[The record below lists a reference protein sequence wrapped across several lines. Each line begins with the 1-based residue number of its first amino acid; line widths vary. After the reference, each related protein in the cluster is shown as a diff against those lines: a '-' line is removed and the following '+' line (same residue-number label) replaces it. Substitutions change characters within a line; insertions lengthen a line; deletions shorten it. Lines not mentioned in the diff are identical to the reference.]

1 MDKLAAS
8 GVRFDRA
15 YCQLAVCNPSRVS
28 MLTGLRPDSAKV
40 WTLDVRFRNTVPE
53 AVTLPQHF
61 KAHGYEARSFGKIF
75 HNPWPDNVSWS
86 EPHRWPKGAKLWSED
101 AKKRFRTF
109 RDKLKREGKP
119 ERLINRIRPQAVEI
133 VDIPDKEHID
143 GAIAE
148 QAIVALRELAAKEQP
163 FFLAAGFIRP
173 HLPFVVPRK
182 YWDLYQREQIP
193 LAKETSLPS
202 PTPPFAMNTM
212 YELRDYYD
220 YLGTSRPN
228 QGSLTE
234 AQQRELKH
242 GYYASVS
249 FVDAQVGRILDELN
263 QLGLQDNTIIVLWS
277 DHGFKLG
284 EHNSWCKQTN
294 YEIDTRVPLIIR
306 SPGAKSN
313 GKSTSALVELIDL
326 YPTLCDLTNLPAP
339 EELEGQSLL
348 PLLEDPSA
356 TVKPAAISQFTRRL
370 RKQHLMGYALRTQ
383 QYRYVEW
390 IDRKTKETIAQ
401 ELYDHDKDPGERKN
415 VANTPEYAQ
424 ALTQLA
430 SQLRSTLSVPLAP
443 EDPRFMNSATDR

>member
-1 MDKLAAS
+1 
-8 GVRFDRA
+8 
-15 YCQLAVCNPSRVS
+15 

-40 WTLDVRFRNTVPE
+40 WKLDVRFRNTVPE

-220 YLGTSRPN
+220 YLGTSRPY

-390 IDRKTKETIAQ
+390 IDRKTKETIA
-401 ELYDHDKDPGERKN
+401 
-415 VANTPEYAQ
+415 
-424 ALTQLA
+424 
-430 SQLRSTLSVPLAP
+430 
-443 EDPRFMNSATDR
+443 